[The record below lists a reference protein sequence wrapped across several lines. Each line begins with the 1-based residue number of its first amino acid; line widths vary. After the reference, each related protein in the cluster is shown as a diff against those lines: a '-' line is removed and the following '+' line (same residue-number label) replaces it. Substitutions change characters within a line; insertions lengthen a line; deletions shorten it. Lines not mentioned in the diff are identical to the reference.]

1 MHSKIHK
8 SILKDINLG
17 KKKYLL
23 DTSIILDDIEN
34 LIYLYQDGE
43 NDIFISEVVLEEL
56 DKKKDLQNELG
67 YFSREFFRAINS
79 NDVIKNQCDSIADD
93 MIYKMNFK
101 NKTIEMPIFVVYRP
115 KYKTQNLDYGLN
127 DSRILE
133 IAKDYDFVLLTN
145 DISLKIKALSQG
157 VKAESIF
164 RNMVENPSDIE
175 FLFRLN
181 LHKDS
186 SLLDLES
193 SSSFSMLKN
202 WSMIELHEEDNTDSS
217 LYLTGKKRF
226 GFKID
231 GKFEEQNLDLI
242 IEENSPYIR
251 PINLEQKL
259 LYALL
264 INSKN
269 KVSIVT
275 GSTGSGKTLMTL
287 QAGLT
292 LFKRGVVDGIIYMR
306 NTITSNDK
314 EAELGYRKGDEN
326 QKLSYFMYPL
336 YSAINFTIDKLQ
348 ESSLAKRI
356 EYNGDVNT
364 IEKRDVT
371 DYFIKKHNIEIMD
384 IAHARGVSIA
394 RKFVIFD
401 EAQNAQDST
410 IKLIGTRIAQD
421 CKIVFLGDWK
431 QIDHPYLSKF
441 RNGAVTMLQKAQN
454 SDFVSGIQL
463 KNTIRSDIAQWFEEN
478 M

>member
-1 MHSKIHK
+1 MA
-8 SILKDINLG
+8 

-34 LIYLYQDGE
+34 LTYLYQNGE
-43 NDIFISEVVLEEL
+43 NDIFISEVVLQEL

-79 NDVIKNQCDSIADD
+79 HCVAKKKNIGKLDD
-93 MIYKMNFK
+93 MIYKINFK
-101 NKTIEMPIFVVYRP
+101 TRDLEFPIFIIYRP

-133 IAKDYDFVLLTN
+133 IAKDYGFYLLTN
-145 DISLKIKALSQG
+145 DVSLRIKALSQG
-157 VKAESIF
+157 IKAESIF
-164 RNMVENPSDIE
+164 RNRVENPSDIN
-175 FLFRLN
+175 FLFKLN

-186 SLLDLES
+186 NISDLES
-193 SSSFSMLKN
+193 SAAFKELKD
-202 WSMIELHEEDNTDSS
+202 WSIVELQEEDNTDSS

-231 GKFEEQNLDLI
+231 NRFEEQNLDLI
-242 IEENSPYIR
+242 VEENSPYIR

-264 INSKN
+264 IHPKN

-275 GSTGSGKTLMTL
+275 GSTGSGKTLISL
-287 QAGLT
+287 QAGIALV
-292 LFKRGVVDGIIYMR
+292 KKGIVDGIVYMR

-314 EAELGYRKGDEN
+314 EAELGYRKGDES
-326 QKLSYFMYPL
+326 QKLGYFMYPL

-348 ESSLAKRI
+348 ESSIAKQI
-356 EYNGDVNT
+356 EYSGDVNT
-364 IEKRDVT
+364 IQKRDAT
-371 DYFIKKHNIEIMD
+371 EYFIKKHNIEIMD

-421 CKIVFLGDWK
+421 CRIVFLGDWK

-441 RNGAVTMLQKAQN
+441 RNGAVTLLQKAQK
-454 SDFVSGIQL
+454 SDFISGIQL
-463 KNTIRSDIAQWFEEN
+463 KSTIRSDIAQWFEEN

>member
-1 MHSKIHK
+1 MA
-8 SILKDINLG
+8 
-17 KKKYLL
+17 KKRYLL
-23 DTSIILDDIEN
+23 DTSIVLDDIEN
-34 LIYLYQDGE
+34 LAYIYQNGE
-43 NDIFISEVVLEEL
+43 NEIFISEVVLQEL

-67 YFSREFFRAINS
+67 YFSREFFRSINS
-79 NDVIKNQCDSIADD
+79 QNEYSIKKQNLTKNDDTIYQMSFKTKSIE
-93 MIYKMNFK
+93 F
-101 NKTIEMPIFVVYRP
+101 PIFVIYRP

-133 IAKDYDFVLLTN
+133 IAKDYGFRFLTN
-145 DISLKIKALSQG
+145 DISLKIKAISQG
-157 VKAESIF
+157 VKVESMF
-164 RNMVENPSDIE
+164 RNMVENPSDIQ
-175 FLFRLN
+175 FVFKLN
-181 LHKDS
+181 LHKDLS
-186 SLLDLES
+186 IADLEQGS
-193 SSSFSMLKN
+193 EFQSLKD
-202 WSMIELHEEDNTDSS
+202 WSIIELDEEDNTDSMR
-217 LYLTGKKRF
+217 YLTGKKTF
-226 GFKID
+226 GFKIN
-231 GKFEEQNLDLI
+231 GRFEEQNLDNI
-242 IEENSPYIR
+242 IEEDSPYIR

-264 INSKN
+264 THPKN

-275 GSTGSGKTLMTL
+275 GSTGSGKTLISL
-287 QAGLT
+287 QAGIT
-292 LFKRGVVDGIIYMR
+292 LVKKGLVDGIVYMR

-314 EAELGYRKGDEN
+314 EAELGYRKGDEE

-348 ESSLAKRI
+348 ESSIAKQI
-356 EYNGDVNT
+356 EYSGDVNS
-364 IEKRDVT
+364 IEKKAAT

-384 IAHARGVSIA
+384 IAHARGISIG

-441 RNGAVTMLQKAQN
+441 RNGAVTLLQKAQE
-454 SDFVSGIQL
+454 SDFISGIQL
-463 KNTIRSDIAQWFEEN
+463 INTIRSDIAQWFEEN

>member
-1 MHSKIHK
+1 M
-8 SILKDINLG
+8 G

-101 NKTIEMPIFVVYRP
+101 NKTIELPLYIIYRP

-231 GKFEEQNLDLI
+231 GKFEEQNLDFI
-242 IEENSPYIR
+242 IEENTPYIR

-264 INSKN
+264 INPKN

>member
-1 MHSKIHK
+1 M
-8 SILKDINLG
+8 G
-17 KKKYLL
+17 KKNYLL

-34 LIYLYQDGE
+34 LIYLHQGGE

-79 NDVIKNQCDSIADD
+79 NEVIKNQKDSILND

-101 NKTIEMPIFVVYRP
+101 NKNIELPLYIIYRP
-115 KYKTQNLDYGLN
+115 IYKTKNLDYGLN

-133 IAKDYDFVLLTN
+133 IAKDYDFTLLTN
-145 DISLKIKALSQG
+145 DVSLKIKAISQG
-157 VKAESIF
+157 VRAESIF

-175 FLFRLN
+175 FLFKLK

-186 SLLDLES
+186 SLAYLES
-193 SSSFSMLKN
+193 SDAFVALKN
-202 WSMIELHEEDNTDSS
+202 WSMIELHEEDNTDNS
-217 LYLTGKKRF
+217 LYLTGKKLF

-231 GKFEEQNLDLI
+231 EKFEEQNLDLI

-264 INSKN
+264 INPKN

-275 GSTGSGKTLMTL
+275 GSTGSGKTLMAL
-287 QAGLT
+287 QSGLT
-292 LFKRGVVDGIIYMR
+292 LFKKGIVDGIIYMR

-314 EAELGYRKGDEN
+314 EAELGYRKGDES
-326 QKLSYFMYPL
+326 QKLGYFMYPL

-348 ESSLAKRI
+348 ENSLAKRI
-356 EYNGDVNT
+356 EYSGDVNT
-364 IEKRDVT
+364 IEKRDAT
-371 DYFIKKHNIEIMD
+371 EYFIKKHNIEVMD

-421 CKIVFLGDWK
+421 CRIVFLGDWK

-441 RNGAVTMLQKAQN
+441 RNGAVTLLQKAQN

-463 KNTIRSDIAQWFEEN
+463 KNTIRSDIAEWFEEN

>member
-1 MHSKIHK
+1 M
-8 SILKDINLG
+8 G

-101 NKTIEMPIFVVYRP
+101 NKTIELPLYIIYRP

-202 WSMIELHEEDNTDSS
+202 WSIIELLEEDNTDNS

-242 IEENSPYIR
+242 VEENSPYIR

-264 INSKN
+264 INPKN

>member
-1 MHSKIHK
+1 M
-8 SILKDINLG
+8 G
-17 KKKYLL
+17 KKSYLL

-34 LIYLYQDGE
+34 LIYLYDGGE
-43 NDIFISEVVLEEL
+43 NDIFISEIVLEEL

-79 NDVIKNQCDSIADD
+79 NDAIKHQKDSLQND
-93 MIYKMNFK
+93 MIYRMNFK
-101 NKTIEMPIFVVYRP
+101 NKLVELPLYVIYRP
-115 KYKTQNLDYGLN
+115 IYKTKNLDYGLN
-127 DSRILE
+127 DGRILE
-133 IAKDYDFVLLTN
+133 IAKDYNFILLTN
-145 DISLKIKALSQG
+145 DVSLKIKALSQG
-157 VKAESIF
+157 IKAESIF

-175 FLFRLN
+175 FLFKLN

-186 SLLDLES
+186 SLSDLES
-193 SSSFSMLKN
+193 SKSFNTLKD
-202 WSMIELHEEDNTDSS
+202 WSIIELLEEDNTDSS
-217 LYLTGKKRF
+217 LYLTGKKHF

-231 GKFEEQNLDLI
+231 GKFESQNLDLI
-242 IEENSPYIR
+242 LEENSPYIR

-264 INSKN
+264 INPKN

-275 GSTGSGKTLMTL
+275 GSTGSGKTLMAL
-287 QAGLT
+287 QAGIT
-292 LFKRGVVDGIIYMR
+292 LVKKGVVDGIIYMR

-314 EAELGYRKGDEN
+314 EAELGYRKGDES
-326 QKLSYFMYPL
+326 QKLNYFMYPL

-348 ESSLAKRI
+348 ESSLAKSI
-356 EYNGDVNT
+356 EYSGDVNT
-364 IEKRDVT
+364 IEKRDAT
-371 DYFIKKHNIEIMD
+371 EYFIKKHNIEVMD

-441 RNGAVTMLQKAQN
+441 RNGAVTLLQKAQN
-454 SDFVSGIQL
+454 SDFISGIQL

>member
-1 MHSKIHK
+1 M
-8 SILKDINLG
+8 G

-101 NKTIEMPIFVVYRP
+101 NKTIELPLYIIYRP

-231 GKFEEQNLDLI
+231 GKFEEQNLDFI
-242 IEENSPYIR
+242 IEENTPYIR

>member
-1 MHSKIHK
+1 M
-8 SILKDINLG
+8 G

-101 NKTIEMPIFVVYRP
+101 NKTIELPLYIIYRP

-242 IEENSPYIR
+242 VEENSPYIR

-264 INSKN
+264 INPKN

>member
-1 MHSKIHK
+1 M
-8 SILKDINLG
+8 G
-17 KKKYLL
+17 KKNYLL

-34 LIYLYQDGE
+34 LVYLYQNGE
-43 NDIFISEVVLEEL
+43 NNIFISEVVLEEL

-67 YFSREFFRAINS
+67 YFSREFFRAISS
-79 NDVIKNQCDSIADD
+79 NNVIKNQHNCIANDALYE
-93 MIYKMNFK
+93 MSFK
-101 NKTIEMPIFVVYRP
+101 NKSIELSICIIYRP

-133 IAKDYDFVLLTN
+133 IAKDYDFILLTN
-145 DISLKIKALSQG
+145 DVSLKIKALSQG

-175 FLFRLN
+175 FLFKLN

-186 SLLDLES
+186 NLLDLES
-193 SSSFSMLKN
+193 DKSFNDLKN
-202 WSMIELHEEDNTDSS
+202 WSIIELHEEDNTDNS

-231 GKFEEQNLDLI
+231 GRFEEQNLDLI

-264 INSKN
+264 INQKN

-292 LFKRGVVDGIIYMR
+292 LFKKGMVDGIIYMR

-356 EYNGDVNT
+356 EYSGDVNT
-364 IEKRDVT
+364 IEKRDAT
-371 DYFIKKHNIEIMD
+371 EYFIKKHNIEVMD

-421 CKIVFLGDWK
+421 CRIVFLGDWK

-441 RNGAVTMLQKAQN
+441 RNGAVTLLQKAQN
-454 SDFVSGIQL
+454 SDFISGIQL

>member
-1 MHSKIHK
+1 M
-8 SILKDINLG
+8 G
-17 KKKYLL
+17 KKSYLL

-34 LIYLYQDGE
+34 LIYLYDGGE
-43 NDIFISEVVLEEL
+43 NDIFISEIVLEEL

-79 NDVIKNQCDSIADD
+79 NDAIKHQKDSLQND
-93 MIYKMNFK
+93 MIYRMNFK
-101 NKTIEMPIFVVYRP
+101 NKLVELPLYVIYRP
-115 KYKTQNLDYGLN
+115 IYKTKNLDYGLN
-127 DSRILE
+127 DGRILE
-133 IAKDYDFVLLTN
+133 IAKDYNFILLTN
-145 DISLKIKALSQG
+145 DVSLKIKALSQG
-157 VKAESIF
+157 IKAESIF

-175 FLFRLN
+175 FLFKLN

-186 SLLDLES
+186 SLSDLES
-193 SSSFSMLKN
+193 SKSFNTLKD
-202 WSMIELHEEDNTDSS
+202 WSIIELLEEDNTDSS
-217 LYLTGKKRF
+217 LYLTGKKHF

-231 GKFEEQNLDLI
+231 GKFESQNLDLI
-242 IEENSPYIR
+242 LEENSPYIR

-264 INSKN
+264 INPKN

-275 GSTGSGKTLMTL
+275 GSTGSGKTLMAL
-287 QAGLT
+287 QAGIT
-292 LFKRGVVDGIIYMR
+292 LVKKGVVDGIIYMR

-314 EAELGYRKGDEN
+314 EAELGYRKGDES
-326 QKLSYFMYPL
+326 QKLNYFMYPL

-356 EYNGDVNT
+356 EYSGDVNT
-364 IEKRDVT
+364 IEKRDAT
-371 DYFIKKHNIEIMD
+371 EYFIKKHNIEVMD

-441 RNGAVTMLQKAQN
+441 RNGAVTLLQKAQN
-454 SDFVSGIQL
+454 SDFISGIQL

>member
-1 MHSKIHK
+1 M
-8 SILKDINLG
+8 G
-17 KKKYLL
+17 KKSYLL

-34 LIYLYQDGE
+34 LIYLYDGGE
-43 NDIFISEVVLEEL
+43 NDIFISDIVLEEL

-79 NDVIKNQCDSIADD
+79 NDAIKHQKDSLQND
-93 MIYKMNFK
+93 MIYRMNFK
-101 NKTIEMPIFVVYRP
+101 NKLVELPLYVIYRP
-115 KYKTQNLDYGLN
+115 IYKTKNLDYGLN
-127 DSRILE
+127 DGRILE
-133 IAKDYDFVLLTN
+133 IAKDYNFILLTN
-145 DISLKIKALSQG
+145 DVSLKIKALSQG
-157 VKAESIF
+157 IKAESIF

-175 FLFRLN
+175 FLFKLN

-186 SLLDLES
+186 SLSDLES
-193 SSSFSMLKN
+193 SKSFNTLKD
-202 WSMIELHEEDNTDSS
+202 WSIIELLEEDNTDSS
-217 LYLTGKKRF
+217 LYLTGKKHF

-231 GKFEEQNLDLI
+231 GKFESQNLDLI
-242 IEENSPYIR
+242 LEENSPYIR

-264 INSKN
+264 INPKN

-275 GSTGSGKTLMTL
+275 GSTGSGKTLMAL
-287 QAGLT
+287 QAGIT
-292 LFKRGVVDGIIYMR
+292 LVKKGVVDGIIYMR

-314 EAELGYRKGDEN
+314 EAELGYRKGDES
-326 QKLSYFMYPL
+326 QKLNYFMYPL

-356 EYNGDVNT
+356 EYSGDVNT
-364 IEKRDVT
+364 IEKRDAT
-371 DYFIKKHNIEIMD
+371 EYFIKKHNIEVMD

-441 RNGAVTMLQKAQN
+441 RNGAVTLLQKAQN
-454 SDFVSGIQL
+454 SDFISGIQL

>member
-1 MHSKIHK
+1 M
-8 SILKDINLG
+8 
-17 KKKYLL
+17 

-34 LIYLYQDGE
+34 LIYLYDGGE
-43 NDIFISEVVLEEL
+43 NDIFISEIVLEEL

-79 NDVIKNQCDSIADD
+79 NDAIKHQKDSLQND
-93 MIYKMNFK
+93 MIYRMNFK
-101 NKTIEMPIFVVYRP
+101 NKLVELPLYVIYRP
-115 KYKTQNLDYGLN
+115 IYKTKNLDYGLN
-127 DSRILE
+127 DGRILE
-133 IAKDYDFVLLTN
+133 IAKDYNFILLTN
-145 DISLKIKALSQG
+145 DVSLKIKALSQG
-157 VKAESIF
+157 IKAESIF

-175 FLFRLN
+175 FLFKLN

-186 SLLDLES
+186 SLSDLES
-193 SSSFSMLKN
+193 SKSFNTLKD
-202 WSMIELHEEDNTDSS
+202 WSIIELLEEDNTDSS
-217 LYLTGKKRF
+217 LYLTGKKHF

-231 GKFEEQNLDLI
+231 GKFESQNLDLI
-242 IEENSPYIR
+242 LEENSPYIR

-264 INSKN
+264 INPKN

-275 GSTGSGKTLMTL
+275 GSTGSGKTLMAL
-287 QAGLT
+287 QAGIT
-292 LFKRGVVDGIIYMR
+292 LVKKGVVDGIIYMR

-314 EAELGYRKGDEN
+314 EAELGYRKGDES
-326 QKLSYFMYPL
+326 QKLNYFMYPL

-356 EYNGDVNT
+356 EYSGDVNT
-364 IEKRDVT
+364 IEKRDAT
-371 DYFIKKHNIEIMD
+371 EYFIKKHNIEVMD

-441 RNGAVTMLQKAQN
+441 RNGAVTLLQKAQN
-454 SDFVSGIQL
+454 SDFISGIQL